1 MNKINALALARE
13 PDPRRRTAARRLGGG
28 VVVGL
33 LAMTNKARQAIEAE
47 LAIVARELGQ
57 DTAEQMRRWV
67 AQGESLR
74 VERDPVTRRTRLIK
88 ADR

>member
-1 MNKINALALARE
+1 
-13 PDPRRRTAARRLGGG
+13 
-28 VVVGL
+28 
-33 LAMTNKARQAIEAE
+33 MTYKARQAIEAE